1 MQYSHL
7 LPSSQHSKY
16 ITDQSMFPKKG
27 GKISK
32 KTKVIEWLLKEDS
45 DLRDQE
51 LWAKNLDKLYM
62 MSMALKPP
70 QMHQVKS

>member
-1 MQYSHL
+1 
-7 LPSSQHSKY
+7 
-16 ITDQSMFPKKG
+16 MFPKKG

-45 DLRDQE
+45 DLREQE